1 MTDDLTTLVCLF
13 HHQDQAQAAVRDLHE
28 TGIPQSSISLIGDS
42 QSSSSSAS
50 SSGPRSTESAL
61 EELGIPSRD
70 LAHLLA
76 GVNHGGVIVAISA
89 IADHVSKVE
98 AIFAR
103 HKATKID
110 EAVINDHG
118 TDRALEAAPL
128 AAAPLAAAASIP
140 TTSGETV
147 IPVVEEEMVVG
158 KREVSAGGVRVYRRV
173 VEIPVE
179 ESVTLREEHVTI
191 DRQPVDRA
199 VSQADIAMAGDR
211 TIELTETAEEAVV
224 GKSARVVEEVR
235 LGKDASE
242 RTERIQDT
250 VRRTEIEVEE
260 VAPTATGAATGTT
273 RGGITSDR
281 L

>member
-28 TGIPQSSISLIGDS
+28 TGIPQSSISLIDGS
-42 QSSSSSAS
+42 QSTSAGSAESS
-50 SSGPRSTESAL
+50 L
-61 EELGIPSRD
+61 ENLGIPSRD

-98 AIFAR
+98 AIFER

-110 EAVINDHG
+110 EAVLDNR
-118 TDRALEAAPL
+118 TAEV
-128 AAAPLAAAASIP
+128 APLAAAAA
-140 TTSGETV
+140 TTGAAGAV
-147 IPVVEEEMVVG
+147 IPVVEEEMLVG
-158 KREVSAGGVRVYRRV
+158 KRAVDAGGVRVYRRV

-179 ESVTLREEHVTI
+179 ESVSLREEHVVV
-191 DRQPVDRA
+191 DRQSVDRP
-199 VSQADIAMAGDR
+199 VSEADRALSGDR

-224 GKSARVVEEVR
+224 GKTARVVEEVR
-235 LGKDASE
+235 VGKEASE
-242 RTERIQDT
+242 HAERIHDT
-250 VRRTEIEVEE
+250 VRRTEVEVEE
-260 VAPTATGAATGTT
+260 VAPGTTSGTTVADT
-273 RGGITSDR
+273 RGGSSTVGK

>member
-50 SSGPRSTESAL
+50 SSGSRSTESAL

-98 AIFAR
+98 SIFAS

-118 TDRALEAAPL
+118 SDRALE
-128 AAAPLAAAASIP
+128 AAPLAAAASIP

-158 KREVSAGGVRVYRRV
+158 KRAVSAGGVRVYRRV

-260 VAPTATGAATGTT
+260 VAPTTTGAATGTT